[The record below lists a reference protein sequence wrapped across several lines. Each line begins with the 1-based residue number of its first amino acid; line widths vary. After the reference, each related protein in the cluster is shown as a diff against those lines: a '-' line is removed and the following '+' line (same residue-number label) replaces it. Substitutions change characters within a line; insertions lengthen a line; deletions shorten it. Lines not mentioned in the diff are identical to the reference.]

1 MFPVFLYVYTVEN
14 RDQIAA
20 FFTPLLAIFFLVLTI
35 KDFLLILRY
44 HRYRRNV
51 TGRVT
56 ALELREVRGRLCT
69 ETIVADYTVDG
80 RTCTIRSSFSYG
92 YSYYRVGDEIPLRV
106 SERDG
111 ERAMMPYD
119 LRNARKNVI
128 VCGLLFLLSFAAV
141 LLMIF

>member
-1 MFPVFLYVYTVEN
+1 MFPVFLYVYPVEN

-20 FFTPLLAIFFLVLTI
+20 FFIPLLAIFFLILTI
-35 KDFLLILRY
+35 RSFLPILRY

-56 ALELREVRGRLCT
+56 ALELREGRGRRCV
-69 ETIVADYTVDG
+69 ETIVAEYTVDG
-80 RTCTIRSSFSYG
+80 RTCTIRSAFSYG

-106 SERDG
+106 SERDN

-119 LRNARKNVI
+119 LKDARKGVLICGI
-128 VCGLLFLLSFAAV
+128 VS
-141 LLMIF
+141 LLMFVASF

>member
-1 MFPVFLYVYTVEN
+1 MSPVFLYVYPVEN

-35 KDFLLILRY
+35 RSFLPILRY

-56 ALELREVRGRLCT
+56 ALELREGRGRRCM
-69 ETIVADYTVDG
+69 ETIVAEYTVDG
-80 RTCTIRSSFSYG
+80 RTCTIRSVFSYG

-106 SERDG
+106 SERDV

-119 LRNARKNVI
+119 LRNARQSTI
-128 VCGLLFLLSFAAV
+128 VCGLLLLLMLAGV